1 MNRKLSIW
9 AGVLLS
15 LYSTF
20 GMAATMSANALSI
33 SNPVIRAVPPNS
45 ANSAVYLLI
54 TNSGKDDKQLV
65 AVSTPVAKMSELH
78 RTVDRD
84 GMMVMVRQEAV
95 PLPAGESVSFEPGGL
110 HLMLMGLKKN
120 LVEGEWLPVTITL
133 SDGENMSFVAQV
145 SRLTYMAEPPMAE

>member
-54 TNSGKDDKQLV
+54 TNCGKDDKQLV